1 MIDRGV
7 ETFRYRGAV
16 HYAPSGHIVLV
27 NPREVHTGSAAHEAG
42 WTYRTLYP
50 SVEVLEKACARLD
63 LKGTLH
69 FPQLV
74 VHDATLAETLRR
86 FHRLS
91 EKNVSLLSRS
101 TALFDMLTALIQRHA
116 DVRTIDDRACP
127 KYHNKVRETRD
138 YLDAYAEHEVRLER
152 LADLA
157 ELSPS
162 YLLRTFKRETGLT
175 PHAYQLQRRIERAKG
190 LLAQGETP
198 TQVALTVGFYDQSHL
213 GKHFKRFVGVT
224 PAQFSRGV
232 GAISS

>member
-7 ETFRYRGAV
+7 ETFRYRGTV

-27 NPREVHTGSAAHEAG
+27 NPGEVHTGSAAHEAG

-50 SVEVLEKACARLD
+50 SVEVLEKVCARLD

-69 FPQLV
+69 FPQPV

-91 EKNVSLLSRS
+91 EKNVSLLRRS

-116 DVRTIDDRACP
+116 DVRTTDARDRREH
-127 KYHNKVRETRD
+127 YKVREARD
-138 YLDAYAEHEVRLER
+138 YLDTYAEHEVRLEH

-175 PHAYQLQRRIERAKG
+175 PHAYQLQRRIERAKK
-190 LLAQGETP
+190 LLARGETP

>member
-1 MIDRGV
+1 M
-7 ETFRYRGAV
+7 
-16 HYAPSGHIVLV
+16 HYAPRNHVILV
-27 NPREVHTGSAAHEAG
+27 NPGEVHTGSAAHEAG
-42 WTYRTLYP
+42 WTYRPLYP
-50 SVEVLEKACARLD
+50 PTEALKAVHKEFGQDHIPYFSKA
-63 LKGTLH
+63 
-69 FPQLV
+69 V
-74 VHDATLAETLRR
+74 VHDPTLAEKLRR
-86 FHRLS
+86 FHVLS
-91 EKNVSLLSRS
+91 EKNVSLLERS
-101 TALFDMLTALIQRHA
+101 TALFEMLTALIQRHA
-116 DVRTIDDRACP
+116 DVRIADARARREH
-127 KYHNKVRETRD
+127 YKVRETRD

-175 PHAYQLQRRIERAKG
+175 PHAYQLQRRIERAKE
-190 LLAQGETP
+190 LLTRGEAP

>member
-1 MIDRGV
+1 M
-7 ETFRYRGAV
+7 
-16 HYAPSGHIVLV
+16 
-27 NPREVHTGSAAHEAG
+27 
-42 WTYRTLYP
+42 
-50 SVEVLEKACARLD
+50 
-63 LKGTLH
+63 
-69 FPQLV
+69 
-74 VHDATLAETLRR
+74 LAEKLRR
-86 FHRLS
+86 FHVLS
-91 EKNVSLLSRS
+91 EKNVSLLERS

-116 DVRTIDDRACP
+116 DVRIADARTRP
-127 KYHNKVRETRD
+127 KYHSKVRETRD
-138 YLDAYAEHEVRLER
+138 YLDAYAEHEVRLEH

-190 LLAQGETP
+190 LLAQGEAP